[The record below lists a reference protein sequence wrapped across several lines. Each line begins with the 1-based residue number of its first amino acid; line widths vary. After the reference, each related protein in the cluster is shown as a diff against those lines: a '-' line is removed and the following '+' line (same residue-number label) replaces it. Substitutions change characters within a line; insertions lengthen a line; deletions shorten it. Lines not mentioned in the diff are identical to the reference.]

1 MLACNTCNSLLRWR
15 AGARSWRFQRPAA
28 TASACLRRPLGPQA
42 HALRHARNAGQ
53 KCAPSVRC
61 SLCNHVA
68 PQLETA
74 AWYTGDFGC
83 DPLFPLSHSHGL
95 EASSDP
101 WAPLLVWDLITVLDA
116 HRWCV
121 CPAAPALL
129 VDHAGAA
136 AVPADLRSRS
146 SYSKSRHNSRK
157 QYSRLTPALQPFW
170 RQSVTN

>member
-1 MLACNTCNSLLRWR
+1 MPATPATACFDGEPVLALGDFSAPQRRHQLAC
-15 AGARSWRFQRPAA
+15 AGRSDHRRMLCGMPGTQAK
-28 TASACLRRPLGPQA
+28 SAYP
-42 HALRHARNAGQ
+42 
-53 KCAPSVRC
+53 PSV
-61 SLCNHVA
+61 A
-68 PQLETA
+68 PCATMWRHSSKLPRGI
-74 AWYTGDFGC
+74 GDFGC
-83 DPLFPLSHSHGL
+83 DPLFPFLIVT
-95 EASSDP
+95 ASRPRDLDP

>member
-1 MLACNTCNSLLRWR
+1 MPATPATACFDGEPVLALGDFSAPQRRRQLAC
-15 AGARSWRFQRPAA
+15 AGRSDHRRMLCGMPGTQAK
-28 TASACLRRPLGPQA
+28 SAHP
-42 HALRHARNAGQ
+42 
-53 KCAPSVRC
+53 PSV
-61 SLCNHVA
+61 A
-68 PQLETA
+68 PCATMWRHSSKLPRGI
-74 AWYTGDFGC
+74 GDFGC
-83 DPLFPLSHSHGL
+83 DPLFPFLIVT
-95 EASSDP
+95 ASRPRDLDP

-136 AVPADLRSRS
+136 AVPADLRCRS